1 MCPFYWR
8 LLLAP
13 STGPFYWPLLLT
25 PSTYPFYLL
34 YRVLYV
40 FVRGAELLR
49 VEAAEEGSG
58 RKVASWKAPRRAAEE
73 DSVAVPPTEA
83 TELVRLRV
91 RFRV

>member
-1 MCPFYWR
+1 M
-8 LLLAP
+8 
-13 STGPFYWPLLLT
+13 
-25 PSTYPFYLL
+25 
-34 YRVLYV
+34 
-40 FVRGAELLR
+40 R

-91 RFRV
+91 RVRV